1 MKQYTQNYQG
11 FEVRCVED
19 ENNVIWFVTKDLLE
33 ALDINVSNVTNKVKS
48 IPDEWKGSHQ
58 IATLGGTQQIQC
70 LTEEDKFIHPILDGT
85 NYVNQ
90 SLITESGSVYC
101 WSLTER
107 QG

>member
-1 MKQYTQNYQG
+1 MDRIHTVGSQIT
-11 FEVRCVED
+11 
-19 ENNVIWFVTKDLLE
+19 
-33 ALDINVSNVTNKVKS
+33 AL
-48 IPDEWKGSHQ
+48 GSHQ